1 MIDKQAI
8 FELISETESN
18 DEIRMLVNITDR
30 LWRQDKIKLDEKDW
44 PEFFRTVQKATTKND
59 ERDRMNA
66 P

>member
-1 MIDKQAI
+1 MINKQAI

-30 LWRQDKIKLDEKDW
+30 LWRQDKIQLDEKDW
-44 PEFFRTVQKATTKND
+44 PELSRTVQKAKSKND